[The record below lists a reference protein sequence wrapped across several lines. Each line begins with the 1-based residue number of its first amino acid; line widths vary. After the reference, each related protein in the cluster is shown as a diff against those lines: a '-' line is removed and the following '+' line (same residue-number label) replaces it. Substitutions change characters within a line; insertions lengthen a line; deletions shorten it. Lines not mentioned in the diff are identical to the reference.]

1 MWPLF
6 ASVSEPKNLKI
17 RCCCRVTRLEGLPR
31 LRTRRGA
38 KVHSHDMMAI
48 AYLLAEPSIVVKA
61 ITVLA
66 DGWSNQ
72 WSGVV
77 NAMRLTQ
84 YFGQPDIPVAYSPK
98 YNPDTQLNLQEP
110 NGLPK
115 ISLLPGI
122 NNYLSE
128 FVPLP
133 FNERPPSWQYAST
146 LIFTTLFRSRC
157 KVDIIALGPLTN
169 LAQVIQERPTIFY
182 KKVKR
187 LYFSGGDVVPRDAA
201 PTTKVWPFFRGWHLY
216 RQSVRHFLECLQ

>member
-1 MWPLF
+1 MLRFWLIVFNAVGLPSHV
-6 ASVSEPKNLKI
+6 AVVCHRVSEPKNLKI
-17 RCCCRVTRLEGLPR
+17 RCCCRVTEGCKGP
-31 LRTRRGA
+31 
-38 KVHSHDMMAI
+38 
-48 AYLLAEPSIVVKA
+48 
-61 ITVLA
+61 
-66 DGWSNQ
+66 
-72 WSGVV
+72 
-77 NAMRLTQ
+77 
-84 YFGQPDIPVAYSPK
+84 
-98 YNPDTQLNLQEP
+98 QLNLQEP